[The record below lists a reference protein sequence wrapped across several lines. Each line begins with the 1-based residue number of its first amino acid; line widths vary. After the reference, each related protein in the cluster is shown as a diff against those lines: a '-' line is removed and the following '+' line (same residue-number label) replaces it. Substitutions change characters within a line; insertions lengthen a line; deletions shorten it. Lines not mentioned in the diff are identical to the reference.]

1 MTSTVRATYKTIP
14 TLIGN
19 YTQYTHGSSEGYLS
33 AGERY
38 YIVMSYR
45 TTMAIIDTYTGISA
59 INCRKYSQTTNRLQ
73 TIIKRV
79 TDDGPGR
86 VELYTRGECD
96 NPTHMVRKIREIA
109 GTVDNGMGGTSRTY
123 SK

>member
-1 MTSTVRATYKTIP
+1 MTSTVQATCKTIP

-19 YTQYTHGSSEGYLS
+19 YMPYTHSSSDGYIS
-33 AGERY
+33 AGGRY
-38 YIVMSYR
+38 YIVRSYN
-45 TTMAIIDTYTGISA
+45 TIVAIIDTHTGISA
-59 INCRKYSQTTNRLQ
+59 INCRKYGQTTSRLQ
-73 TIIKRV
+73 TIIRCV

-109 GTVDNGMGGTSRTY
+109 GTVDNQMGGT
-123 SK
+123 K

>member
-19 YTQYTHGSSEGYLS
+19 YTPYTHGSSDGYIS
-33 AGERY
+33 DGGRY
-38 YIVMSYR
+38 YIVRSYD
-45 TTMAIIDTYTGISA
+45 TIMAIIDTYTGISA
-59 INCRKYSQTTNRLQ
+59 INCRKYSTTTNRLQ

-86 VELYTRGECD
+86 VELYTKGECD
-96 NPTHMVRKIREIA
+96 NPTHMVRKILEIV
-109 GTVDNGMGGTSRTY
+109 GTVDNQMGGT
-123 SK
+123 K